1 MWILVRQ
8 SDNQTTHILSK
19 LSEAVRSIS
28 FWNGRL
34 PDPIPYLEGR
44 GDLVSRLISPIRP
57 DNDPSY
63 PGS

>member
-1 MWILVRQ
+1 MWILVRK

-28 FWNGRL
+28 FWNDRL
-34 PDPIPYLEGR
+34 ADPAPYLEGQ
-44 GDLVSRLISPIRP
+44 GDFVSRLISPMRP
-57 DNDPSY
+57 DDNPSY